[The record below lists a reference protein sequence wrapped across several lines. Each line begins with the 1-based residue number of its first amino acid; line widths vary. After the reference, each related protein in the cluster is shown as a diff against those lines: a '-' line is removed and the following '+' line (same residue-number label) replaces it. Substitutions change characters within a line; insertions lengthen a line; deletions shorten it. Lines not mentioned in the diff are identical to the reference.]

1 MALSPVSQPGMATVT
16 GYTAGPQTGDTAAL
30 ALLQMQAE
38 QRLNPDMAGRDRSMV
53 VPSGAGMPVAQPGM
67 AAPPIGLIGSEQALM
82 GGSSA
87 AIDALLGG
95 FNQARGALQP
105 VSVDMGNV
113 SSSIAQGVQGASGS
127 IAQGISGSGAVLQP
141 WQRPGLQAFDLQAAL
156 SGALGPQAQAQA
168 YSTFQ
173 SSPGQQFLR
182 DRAEQALLRNSAA
195 LGGLGGGRVRQEL
208 QRQAIGEAQQD
219 FGNAFNRIGTVAQ
232 GGLAAAG
239 QEAGLIGQLRGQEAA
254 AIAQLRG
261 QEASIAG
268 NLEGQRMG
276 LTSQQQRDLAQIAA
290 TTGTNAANIAA
301 QTGQQ
306 VARDRFTTGTNLA
319 GAIGGTTSA
328 LATLVNQQGQDLA
341 GTIAAGAGDLSN
353 VIAGAGG
360 GQAQSQ
366 QNLAALL
373 ANIISGQGSQVGSL
387 PGVPGTQQTTGVLGN
402 VGNFLSGVGSLIPR
416 PGG

>member
-1 MALSPVSQPGMATVT
+1 MALAPAVM
-16 GYTAGPQTGDTAAL
+16 QTT
-30 ALLQMQAE
+30 
-38 QRLNPDMAGRDRSMV
+38 
-53 VPSGAGMPVAQPGM
+53 
-67 AAPPIGLIGSEQALM
+67 PPIGLIGSEQALM

-87 AIDALLGG
+87 ALEALLSG
-95 FNQARGALQP
+95 FDQARGALQP

-113 SSSIAQGVQGASGS
+113 SSSIARGV
-127 IAQGISGSGAVLQP
+127 SGAGDVLQP

-168 YSTFQ
+168 YSNFQ

-232 GGLAAAG
+232 GGLTAAG
-239 QEAGLIGQLRGQEAA
+239 QEAGLIGQLRA
-254 AIAQLRG
+254 

-268 NLEGQRMG
+268 SLEGQRMG
-276 LTSQQQRDLAQIAA
+276 LTSQQQRDLARIAA
-290 TTGTNAANIAA
+290 DTGMGAANIAA

-319 GAIGGTTSA
+319 GAVGGTTSA

-353 VIAGAGG
+353 IIAGAGG
-360 GQAQSQ
+360 AQAQSG

-373 ANIISGQGSQVGSL
+373 ANIISGQGSQVASL